1 MSYSISTL
9 LLRNLSDVFGEN
21 DPVRRRAAIDQMWH
35 EDGVFYDPNK
45 GFCHTNQS
53 LARNRFRSE
62 TQFDPCISSVTTSIM
77 ITTSNSSAKR
87 SGLPNQFLDV
97 LLHTIACSELAHVRT
112 EFYNLFVIP
121 SLAPHPV
128 QTNRESPRHGD
139 LGNLPASAHHQV

>member
-1 MSYSISTL
+1 MHL
-9 LLRNLSDVFGEN
+9 FG
-21 DPVRRRAAIDQMWH
+21 H
-35 EDGVFYDPNK
+35 K
-45 GFCHTNQS
+45 
-53 LARNRFRSE
+53 
-62 TQFDPCISSVTTSIM
+62 SIM

-128 QTNRESPRHGD
+128 QTNGESPRHGYLGD
-139 LGNLPASAHHQV
+139 LAAPAHHQVEILVAPFRDAACRNLG